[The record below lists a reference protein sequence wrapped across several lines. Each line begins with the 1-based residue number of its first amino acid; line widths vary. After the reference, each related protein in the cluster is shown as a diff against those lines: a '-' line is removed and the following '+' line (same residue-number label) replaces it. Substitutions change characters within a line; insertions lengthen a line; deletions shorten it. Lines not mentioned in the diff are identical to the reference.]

1 MGKEIC
7 MKKLLALLVFNCYV
21 LIHFAQE
28 KQISTAIPGTKFQ
41 MIAPSGFQL
50 AQNFS
55 GFSNDSLKASIM
67 VSDVPTS
74 MKTIA
79 AGFTKDKL
87 YASGLSL
94 ISTDSLTLNGLP
106 CQLLN
111 ITQQVGEIK
120 YLKKVLLFGDS
131 SKTIIVNGIY
141 PATAAHLGKPIQNA
155 LLSIEFNINLDDDP
169 MHAVNFTIDTAG
181 SRLLLA
187 KYQNGTLLFSKDG
200 KIPTTTPT
208 LIIGSSFSSQ
218 NIADKKQ
225 FTIDKLKQLP
235 GGITAQIQ
243 SLIPVKQGNLEG
255 FEIVSRAKIYD
266 DKEDLLYQCL
276 FFDKKGNY
284 FMVVGL
290 ANVEKTKNL
299 QLFRKMAESLKSK

>member
-1 MGKEIC
+1 
-7 MKKLLALLVFNCYV
+7 MKKLLALLVCNCYV

-28 KQISTAIPGTKFQ
+28 KPKPTAIPGTKFQ
-41 MIAPSGFQL
+41 MIAPPGFQL
-50 AQNFS
+50 AQSFS

-79 AGFTKDKL
+79 AGFTKEKL
-87 YASGLSL
+87 SASGLSL
-94 ISTDSLTLNGLP
+94 ICTDSLLVNGLP
-106 CQLLN
+106 CHILH
-111 ITQQVGEIK
+111 ITQQVGDIK
-120 YLKKVLLFGDS
+120 YLKKILLFGDS
-131 SKTIIVNGIY
+131 SKTTIVNGIY

-155 LLSIEFNINLDDDP
+155 LLSIEYNNNLNDDP
-169 MHAVNFTIDTAG
+169 MQAVNFTIDTIG
-181 SRLLLA
+181 SGLLLA

-200 KIPTTTPT
+200 KIPTTAPT
-208 LIIGSSFSSQ
+208 LIVGSSFSAQ

-225 FTIDKLKQLP
+225 FSIDRLKLLP

-255 FEIVSRAKIYD
+255 FEIVSKAKIYG

-290 ANVEKTKNL
+290 ANVEMTKNL
-299 QLFRKMAESLKSK
+299 QVFRKMAESLEPK